1 LCISVFDSQKI
12 KTLKTALLDLVLA
25 LLCALFGM
33 IYELFSHG
41 VYSYHMLYFFLFPLA
56 GGTVPFLLLAW
67 KGRFFPDS
75 RAVSLYHA
83 GLAALTV
90 GSCASGILEI
100 YGTTSDLIPIYW
112 IFGSL
117 TIGSALLLYGLT
129 PKNNVEE
136 K

>member
-1 LCISVFDSQKI
+1 MCTSAFDSQKT
-12 KTLKTALLDLVLA
+12 KALKTALLDQILA
-25 LLCALFGM
+25 LFCALFGM

-67 KGRFFPDS
+67 KGHFFPDS
-75 RAVSLYHA
+75 RVVSLYHA

-90 GSCASGILEI
+90 GSCVSGILEI

-117 TIGSALLLYGLT
+117 MIGSAFLLYGLT
-129 PKNNVEE
+129 AKNNRE
-136 K
+136 KK

>member
-1 LCISVFDSQKI
+1 
-12 KTLKTALLDLVLA
+12 
-25 LLCALFGM
+25 M

-100 YGTTSDLIPIYW
+100 YGTTSYLIPIYW

>member
-1 LCISVFDSQKI
+1 MSFSVTAFIPITCCI
-12 KTLKTALLDLVLA
+12 
-25 LLCALFGM
+25 
-33 IYELFSHG
+33 FS
-41 VYSYHMLYFFLFPLA
+41 FFHWQA
-56 GGTVPFLLLAW
+56 GPCPFCSWLGKAA
-67 KGRFFPDS
+67 FSPT
-75 RAVSLYHA
+75 
-83 GLAALTV
+83 AALTV